1 MHSQIN
7 TGSGFYHYQGMRP
20 DLFLLFSSPPLLPSP
35 PLPSPLLSSPPIP
48 SPIMRLIE
56 ERAGSTTIPP
66 CIPGVQFFIARY
78 GEERRGEERRGEER
92 REEERRGEERRK
104 DRVNESSN
112 ISCST
117 PIPADPVILA
127 TFLGLYLHLSI
138 SSISSISSILSILSI
153 LSIFSNY
160 IFVDESR
167 KNARPLQPWNNR
179 NITLYSP
186 RMNEKG

>member
-1 MHSQIN
+1 M
-7 TGSGFYHYQGMRP
+7 
-20 DLFLLFSSPPLLPSP
+20 
-35 PLPSPLLSSPPIP
+35 
-48 SPIMRLIE
+48 
-56 ERAGSTTIPP
+56 ERRG
-66 CIPGVQFFIARY
+66 GERR

-92 REEERRGEERRK
+92 R
-104 DRVNESSN
+104 VNENSN

-153 LSIFSNY
+153 LSIFSIFSNY